1 MVEVQLQVLR
11 RDDVHGLE
19 RLRDVAAHHD
29 EPLVGQRRRGDL
41 GARGRFQ
48 VSLHGAL
55 HLVGV
60 GFVERHQVARRQR
73 IVLGLG
79 HEVDGHERRVGV
91 ASATT
96 HTSDGPAIMSIP
108 TSPDTTFFAAAT

>member
-79 HEVDGHERRVGV
+79 HEVDGHERRVGRGIGHHAHLGRARDHV
-91 ASATT
+91 Y
-96 HTSDGPAIMSIP
+96 
-108 TSPDTTFFAAAT
+108 PDIA